1 LEITFIIQLPLN
13 QPNNPLWGVFIG
25 NSAPLS
31 APVIWACIS
40 FLTFL
45 LVTSSDF
52 FKKGNMVLY
61 TGYSSEEMEID
72 GEKYLILDVKDI
84 IAKIE
89 G

>member
-1 LEITFIIQLPLN
+1 MI
-13 QPNNPLWGVFIG
+13 
-25 NSAPLS
+25 
-31 APVIWACIS
+31 
-40 FLTFL
+40 
-45 LVTSSDF
+45 
-52 FKKGNMVLY
+52 LY